1 MSNAILKNI
10 YWKVE
15 ISQESRPTVNYLAH
29 FGINC
34 CTLKTPHERC
44 KTANVVVI
52 YPFMYLHLTHVQFA
66 AAASDE
72 QMTIH
77 LEDNVDLHQQHGMAC
92 QLAMYQMT
100 APASDPPPSTLPHHP
115 VPDSGYLR
123 SISTRTLRSAGGTR
137 TVLDAWHLYVLFR
150 AVRVILCISRRFTV
164 TWRPIDTPPP
174 VCITSS
180 PFSHVTVGSGR
191 PAMSQQ
197 DSQRAP
203 GFSW

>member
-1 MSNAILKNI
+1 MLSCQRCSNLSVHVPTFDPCAVCGSCKRWTNDDSFRGQRRFTPAAWNGMSTGHVSND
-10 YWKVE
+10 
-15 ISQESRPTVNYLAH
+15 
-29 FGINC
+29 
-34 CTLKTPHERC
+34 CTC
-44 KTANVVVI
+44 I
-52 YPFMYLHLTHVQFA
+52 W
-66 AAASDE
+66 
-72 QMTIH
+72 
-77 LEDNVDLHQQHGMAC
+77 
-92 QLAMYQMT
+92 
-100 APASDPPPSTLPHHP
+100 PPPPTLPHHP

-203 GFSW
+203 VPGFSW